1 MVLQSISLDEID
13 AVKTLF
19 VMFRIRGDDLNT
31 QTVTSDL
38 NIQPTRVYQKG
49 EKFVGKKYDPIAK
62 KRVKEIHTHYF
73 SVWDVS
79 SESQQDLK
87 RVREHIEYVL
97 NILEPH
103 SQAINRYLEQNE
115 KYTISFYIRWEPN
128 CESGSYQVPGDL
140 LGRMA
145 KLCHFTEFSF
155 IGIFSK

>member
-1 MVLQSISLDEID
+1 MILQDLSLDEID
-13 AVKTLF
+13 AVNRLF
-19 VMFRIRGDDLNT
+19 VVFRIRGDDLNT

-38 NIQPTRVYQKG
+38 NIPPTRVYQKG

-62 KRVKEIHTHYF
+62 KRVKEIHIHHF

-87 RVREHIEYVL
+87 RVKEHIEYLL

-115 KYTISFYIRWEPN
+115 KYVISFYIRWEPKG
-128 CESGSYQVPGDL
+128 EHGSYRVPGDL

-155 IGIFSK
+155 IGTFSN